1 VPALI
6 GCIYAG
12 YLNDPPASPLRL
24 KYPMDRTLKERR
36 KRMAALGISSF
47 DELWTRRRQR

>member
-1 VPALI
+1 MPGPGLI
-6 GCIYAG
+6 TD
-12 YLNDPPASPLRL
+12 YLTPLRL
-24 KYPMDRTLKERR
+24 KYPMDRTLKEQQ